1 VRDAAPDRSTR
12 MLRPLLAATLL
23 AATAFGL
30 SGAARATSPLA
41 TSSEGRAVHEA
52 RHAAATPGF
61 VRPWARIPTRKQ
73 PSFFLSPA
81 GSDSNRCSRRA
92 PCRSFNRG
100 YHVARPGQTVEA
112 AAGFY
117 GSQTVL
123 YDSSK
128 EGARRNVV
136 IQPARNA
143 TVTIGDLD
151 VGPSR
156 SIRGATHLTVRGVVV
171 AGDVAVNGCG
181 APSDGQQCIKAS
193 GGNYLQLVNLDVRG
207 TTAFFCAS
215 CDHVTILGG
224 RWGPKAYNNPCVG
237 SHHPEVSTAYDAVL
251 PGLRKDKR
259 PNHLTIDGAIF
270 ENFARCSSSDHTE
283 CLQTEPSDYLT
294 IRNSVFRRCDT
305 IVINITENGGN
316 SLSPAG
322 HIESDHILIENSFFD
337 QATDATASDGEAF
350 YSLRIPNGTNVT
362 LRNNSWLDQ
371 PLLSSP
377 AQYYKANYRLV
388 GNVGPF
394 GSSFCERRYTSYSHN
409 VFSRTTCGGRASK
422 VVGNNFGFVDPRVG
436 GTVNLH
442 LRPRSPAIGAGDS
455 NDHPAR
461 DIDGQR
467 RPRGLRT
474 DAGADERR

>member
-1 VRDAAPDRSTR
+1 

-41 TSSEGRAVHEA
+41 TSSEGSAVHEA
-52 RHAAATPGF
+52 RRAAATLGF
-61 VRPWARIPTRKQ
+61 VRPWARVPTRKQ

-92 PCRSFNRG
+92 PCRSFNRA
-100 YHVARPGQTVEA
+100 YQVARPGQTVEA

-117 GSQTVL
+117 GNQTVL

-136 IQPARNA
+136 IQPARRA
-143 TVTIGDLD
+143 PVTIGDLV

-193 GGNYLQLVNLDVRG
+193 GGNYLQFVNLDVRG
-207 TTAFFCAS
+207 TTTFFCAS

-305 IVINITENGGN
+305 IVINITENSGN

-337 QATDATASDGEAF
+337 QATDATAANGEAY
-350 YSLRIPNGTNVT
+350 YSLRVPSGTNVT

-371 PLLSSP
+371 PLLSSS

-394 GSSFCERRYTSYSHN
+394 SSSFCENGYTTYSHN
-409 VFSRTTCGGRASK
+409 VFSDTTCGDPSSK
-422 VVGNNFGFVDPRVG
+422 AVGNNFGFADPSVG
-436 GTVNLH
+436 GSLDLH
-442 LRPRSPAIGAGDS
+442 LLAGSPAINAGDP
-455 NDHPAR
+455 NDFPAM
-461 DIDGQR
+461 DIDGQA
-467 RPRGLRT
+467 RPLGGLP
-474 DAGADERR
+474 DAGADERQ